1 MVSNPLVPSW
11 LDLAA
16 DPNLLDPK
24 LWPRDA
30 ERNAEG
36 ELKIGGIAVS
46 DLASQ
51 FGTPLYV
58 ISEGE
63 FRARLRELETDF
75 SVSGAAHG
83 IQCKL
88 YFAAKSLLTVDIA
101 RWIAD
106 AGWSLD
112 VATGGEL
119 AVALA
124 SDFPTERIGLHGNNK
139 SLQEISRAVAAGV
152 GSVVIDS
159 EIEIERIAAVASAL
173 KRVQP
178 VRLRVNVGVHAHTHD
193 YLATASEDQ
202 KFGVSLKEVEP
213 LVAAIRSHAS
223 LQFLGLHAHI
233 GSQIFAVDGF
243 LEAADRLLKLHAK
256 LLETGPVPELNLG
269 GGFGV
274 AYLSSDQPLPTAEF
288 AKQIIQSVQSKA
300 FDLGIDPPNLAF
312 EPGRALSAVAGVTL
326 YNLGTVKDVEVTT
339 DANGSAL
346 SSPALRKYLSVDGGM
361 SDNIRPALY
370 GADYSVT
377 LASRTSAHPAA
388 LVRVVGKHCES
399 GDVLVWHA
407 LLPGDVAP
415 NDLLAVPVT
424 GAYCFSLSSN
434 YNYLPKPA
442 LVSVKSG
449 RAELLVRAETE
460 ADLLLRDQGA
470 KRKET

>member
-1 MVSNPLVPSW
+1 
-11 LDLAA
+11 
-16 DPNLLDPK
+16 
-24 LWPRDA
+24 
-30 ERNAEG
+30 
-36 ELKIGGIAVS
+36 
-46 DLASQ
+46 
-51 FGTPLYV
+51 
-58 ISEGE
+58 
-63 FRARLRELETDF
+63 
-75 SVSGAAHG
+75 
-83 IQCKL
+83 
-88 YFAAKSLLTVDIA
+88 
-101 RWIAD
+101 
-106 AGWSLD
+106 
-112 VATGGEL
+112 
-119 AVALA
+119 
-124 SDFPTERIGLHGNNK
+124 
-139 SLQEISRAVAAGV
+139 
-152 GSVVIDS
+152 
-159 EIEIERIAAVASAL
+159 
-173 KRVQP
+173 
-178 VRLRVNVGVHAHTHD
+178 
-193 YLATASEDQ
+193 
-202 KFGVSLKEVEP
+202 
-213 LVAAIRSHAS
+213 
-223 LQFLGLHAHI
+223 
-233 GSQIFAVDGF
+233 
-243 LEAADRLLKLHAK
+243 
-256 LLETGPVPELNLG
+256 
-269 GGFGV
+269 V

-377 LASRTSAHPAA
+377 LASRTSGHPAA